1 MSKRKRIEYL
11 LVTLAA
17 FASGALL
24 YAFVGQ
30 MSMQIVQDSG
40 LEIGWPAWQTGLMG
54 GCFISSIVS
63 SVILAARFFA
73 KRRLWFK
80 VLAAFLWFP
89 AAGISLAIGM
99 IGFLPYWVYNLI
111 RIIIDRPKTEM
122 EEENE

>member
-17 FASGALL
+17 FVSGAFL

-30 MSMQIVQDSG
+30 ISMQAVQESG

-54 GCFISSIVS
+54 GFFVS
-63 SVILAARFFA
+63 SLVSAVMLAARFFA

-89 AAGISLAIGM
+89 VAGMSLAVGM
-99 IGFLPYWVYNLI
+99 IAFLPYWIYNLI
-111 RIIIDRPKTEM
+111 RIIIDKPEAAQEDEM
-122 EEENE
+122 E